1 MPLIR
6 PGLVALLLSACT
18 AGLLVGAATSPAAA
32 APGEIR
38 EFAFPDAAATP
49 QSLASDA
56 DGTLWITLRGT
67 ALLAK
72 STLDGA
78 ITTVLAGG
86 SSPSTGPDGIALG
99 PDKRL
104 WLAET
109 TGNRISAVTAATGA
123 VASFPLPQA
132 GSAPR
137 SIVAGPDGALW
148 FTEFA
153 GNRIG
158 RITTTGTITEY
169 TLAGGS
175 APDAITNGPDGALW
189 FTMRTGNAIGRITT
203 QGAVS
208 SYPLPSTG
216 AGPQGI
222 TQGSDG
228 NLWFTETTGNR
239 IGRITPKGLIA
250 EFLLPAGASGPGQ
263 IVAGA
268 DTNLWFTEIEGNRI
282 SRITTAGTIT
292 SYPIPTPGALPA
304 GITSGVDGN
313 IWFAESAGNRLGRVL
328 TGVVPTSV
336 AAPRVSGTSTT
347 VGQQLTAST
356 GSWNWLP
363 TSFAYQWQR
372 CATADA
378 ASCASIAGATAATY
392 TLTADDAG
400 TRLRVQVSA
409 ANLNGTSSAPS
420 SSNLLAIDGLPPAP
434 APPAVSGG
442 QTVLVA
448 PGVTAT
454 LKHPTRPKRGSL
466 RSYAVRF
473 SSPAIRGTVRISLV
487 DPSGTVVRVIAAR
500 RTVKANGVAKRL
512 WRLPYAVAPGQYS
525 VVAVFSPSPDQ
536 AGTVAAATLRRAIT
550 VRR

>member
-49 QSLASDA
+49 QSLASDV
-56 DGTLWITLRGT
+56 DDLWITLRGT

-72 STLDGA
+72 LLPGMAPSRRSLRAARLRAPGRTG
-78 ITTVLAGG
+78 
-86 SSPSTGPDGIALG
+86 SPSAH
-99 PDKRL
+99 KRL

-132 GSAPR
+132 GPR
-137 SIVAGPDGALW
+137 RDRSSRVR
-148 FTEFA
+148 TERCGSPSSL
-153 GNRIG
+153 GNWIG

-169 TLAGGS
+169 TLAAGS
-175 APDAITNGPDGALW
+175 APDTITMGTRRCPVVHDEDGQRDRADHH
-189 FTMRTGNAIGRITT
+189 AGRRVLVPA
-203 QGAVS
+203 AVDR
-208 SYPLPSTG
+208 

-239 IGRITPKGLIA
+239 IGRITPRGLIA
-250 EFLLPAGASGPGQ
+250 EFRSLLGASGPGQ

-336 AAPRVSGTSTT
+336 AAPRVSGTSTI

-378 ASCASIAGATAATY
+378 AKLRLYRRSHGSDVHPDGRRCRDAAARAGERGQPERHVVRSEQQQPAGDRRPAPRACSPCGERRPDGAGRSRGYRHPEAPDPSQARLAEVLRRPVQQPCHPGNRADLPRRPVGDRRARHRGTPDGEGQWGREEAVATSLCGRAGAV
-392 TLTADDAG
+392 L
-400 TRLRVQVSA
+400 
-409 ANLNGTSSAPS
+409 
-420 SSNLLAIDGLPPAP
+420 
-434 APPAVSGG
+434 GG
-442 QTVLVA
+442 
-448 PGVTAT
+448 
-454 LKHPTRPKRGSL
+454 RSL
-466 RSYAVRF
+466 F
-473 SSPAIRGTVRISLV
+473 
-487 DPSGTVVRVIAAR
+487 
-500 RTVKANGVAKRL
+500 
-512 WRLPYAVAPGQYS
+512 
-525 VVAVFSPSPDQ
+525 PSPDQ